1 MVFSHLKKIEQ
12 VIIAAVIVMMT
23 LVLLLA
29 TLDLGWLIAQ
39 DIFTPPVIL
48 LDVEELLDIFGFFL
62 LIIIGI
68 ELLETIKAYFQEHV
82 IHAELVLEVAI
93 IAIVRKVIILDVKEL
108 PSLTLIGIAAIIAAL
123 AGAYYLLKRSL
134 SIRRTHEA
142 GDTSGGGE
150 GAHG

>member
-1 MVFSHLKKIEQ
+1 MFSYLKKIEQ
-12 VIIAAVIVMMT
+12 AIIAAVIVMMT
-23 LVLLLA
+23 LVLLLS
-29 TLDLGWLIAQ
+29 TLDLAWLIAQ
-39 DIFTPPVIL
+39 DIVTPPMIL

-62 LIIIGI
+62 LIVIGI

-123 AGAYYLLKRSL
+123 AGAYYLLKRAL
-134 SIRRTHEA
+134 YARHTRE
-142 GDTSGGGE
+142 SGGVSGGEE
-150 GAHG
+150 GARV

>member
-1 MVFSHLKKIEQ
+1 LKKVEQ
-12 VIIAAVIVMMT
+12 TIIAAVILMMT
-23 LVLLLA
+23 LVLMLS
-29 TLDLGWLIAQ
+29 TLDLAWLIAQ
-39 DIFTPPVIL
+39 DILTTPVIL

-108 PSLTLIGIAAIIAAL
+108 PSLTLIGIATIIAAL
-123 AGAYYLLKRSL
+123 AGAYYLLKRSWHAAR
-134 SIRRTHEA
+134 SRGSGA
-142 GDTSGGGE
+142 VSGGEE
-150 GAHG
+150 GASM